1 MLDLSALPAILSNQG
16 NTSLLSVTSGGT
28 VLAPKLTTFTDTD
41 LTIDGT
47 ATVPTKQITSYTG
60 GTITVNS
67 GTPDFSGLTSIAGD
81 AVYAN
86 GGAVVAF
93 PTATALSTPASYN
106 TTIQASGTSGSN
118 GTGTPSEVDLSHVT
132 SLTGTSDNVIFFNAY
147 SGGEVNLSHLASN
160 PSGRNFFQVSGSGS
174 VLDLSS
180 LPSAISDQDNNS
192 EINVSTGG
200 TLLDPLL
207 TALDRTD
214 LSVNGSATVATAQI
228 TSITGSQVF
237 ASDGAVIAFPGLTA
251 LSTYSGANL
260 SIQASGTSG
269 TGTPSEVDLSHVTS
283 LTGTSDNVYFFN
295 AYSGGELDLSH
306 LASNPSGRNFF
317 QVSGSG
323 SVLDLSSLP
332 SVVSD
337 QDNNSEI
344 NVATGG
350 TLLDPLLTALM
361 RTDLSVDG
369 PATVATA
376 QITSITGSQVFA
388 SDGAVIAFPGLTAL
402 STYSGLNLSIQASGT
417 SGTNG
422 TGTPSEV
429 DLSHVTSLTGT
440 SDNVYFFNAYSGG
453 KVDLSHLASNPSGR
467 NFFQVSGSGSVLDLS
482 SLPSIVSDQDNNS
495 LLSADSS
502 GTILLDGGTVN
513 LSRVDVTVTNG
524 GTITAGTVQLLPGS
538 SLSGDGTIAANV
550 NSAVA
555 TSPGNG
561 NTGILTIDGNFA
573 QYGDGSLDIQIG
585 GTDGRHPVR
594 SARRHGRR
602 HAGRHARR
610 QPDQR
615 LHAAEGQPVPDHH
628 LRLAIGPVQRIQR
641 PDLRQWGRFQTV
653 YAASELSLVGALAAI
668 RVSPATGL
676 VTSKAGDPTE
686 FTVVLATKP
695 SANVTLNLSSSNT
708 SEGTVSPASLTFTTV
723 RLERAPDGRRHG
735 RQRQPVGQRPL
746 PGRLR
751 AGGEH
756 RRQLRRSDGR
766 PGLAHQP
773 AQRGGDP
780 PGRQPRRLPLH
791 RAEPGVEPDD
801 HLGRHQRRQHPGHGG
816 LGRPGGHQEH
826 DDRRYA
832 GDRRRPHGPER
843 GRPARPGGVDR
854 PAVRLHPADR
864 GRRHGQHPG
873 HRHRQRQ
880 PQRLRDGDQARSMRT
895 SGPIPTAAITR
906 SHRPR
911 SPWAGST
918 SPWCRTGRRRAAWAS
933 SRPPA
938 AGPRSTSRSTSPAR
952 PRSTR

>member
-1 MLDLSALPAILSNQG
+1 MSQHRRPHSRRFRTSPAARRFRLHDIEMLEQRLLLAQDMWTGGGDGKSWQDASNWSTKAVPGSSDDVTIDVATNLTIVYNGTSSIQDVVNNAALEITGGSLTVTSGTSQVGGALTVGGNATLSASGSGTTFTASGTTNIGGANIYASGGAVVAFPTVTALSTPTSYNTTIQASGTSGSNGTGTPSEVNLSHVTSLTGTTDDVIFFNAYSGGEVNLSHLASNPSGRNYFQVSGSGSVLDLSALPAILSNQG

-214 LSVNGSATVATAQI
+214 LSVDGSATVATAQI

-269 TGTPSEVDLSHVTS
+269 TGTPSEVHLSHVTS

-344 NVATGG
+344 NVGSGG

-361 RTDLSVDG
+361 
-369 PATVATA
+369 VA
-376 QITSITGSQVFA
+376 
-388 SDGAVIAFPGLTAL
+388 
-402 STYSGLNLSIQASGT
+402 
-417 SGTNG
+417 
-422 TGTPSEV
+422 
-429 DLSHVTSLTGT
+429 
-440 SDNVYFFNAYSGG
+440 
-453 KVDLSHLASNPSGR
+453 
-467 NFFQVSGSGSVLDLS
+467 
-482 SLPSIVSDQDNNS
+482 
-495 LLSADSS
+495 
-502 GTILLDGGTVN
+502 
-513 LSRVDVTVTNG
+513 
-524 GTITAGTVQLLPGS
+524 
-538 SLSGDGTIAANV
+538 
-550 NSAVA
+550 
-555 TSPGNG
+555 
-561 NTGILTIDGNFA
+561 
-573 QYGDGSLDIQIG
+573 
-585 GTDGRHPVR
+585 
-594 SARRHGRR
+594 
-602 HAGRHARR
+602 
-610 QPDQR
+610 
-615 LHAAEGQPVPDHH
+615 
-628 LRLAIGPVQRIQR
+628 
-641 PDLRQWGRFQTV
+641 
-653 YAASELSLVGALAAI
+653 
-668 RVSPATGL
+668 
-676 VTSKAGDPTE
+676 PT
-686 FTVVLATKP
+686 
-695 SANVTLNLSSSNT
+695 
-708 SEGTVSPASLTFTTV
+708 
-723 RLERAPDGRRHG
+723 
-735 RQRQPVGQRPL
+735 
-746 PGRLR
+746 
-751 AGGEH
+751 
-756 RRQLRRSDGR
+756 
-766 PGLAHQP
+766 
-773 AQRGGDP
+773 
-780 PGRQPRRLPLH
+780 
-791 RAEPGVEPDD
+791 
-801 HLGRHQRRQHPGHGG
+801 
-816 LGRPGGHQEH
+816 
-826 DDRRYA
+826 
-832 GDRRRPHGPER
+832 
-843 GRPARPGGVDR
+843 
-854 PAVRLHPADR
+854 
-864 GRRHGQHPG
+864 
-873 HRHRQRQ
+873 
-880 PQRLRDGDQARSMRT
+880 
-895 SGPIPTAAITR
+895 
-906 SHRPR
+906 
-911 SPWAGST
+911 
-918 SPWCRTGRRRAAWAS
+918 
-933 SRPPA
+933 
-938 AGPRSTSRSTSPAR
+938 
-952 PRSTR
+952 